1 MKGQNQDDKSKTDF
15 SYFYLKNIKIVWQ
28 NLQNMNEKQA
38 EKCINLRT
46 LVLGTNLLN
55 FLRKSSTHVQICQE

>member
-1 MKGQNQDDKSKTDF
+1 
-15 SYFYLKNIKIVWQ
+15 
-28 NLQNMNEKQA
+28 MNEKQA

-55 FLRKSSTHVQICQE
+55 YLRKSSTHVQICQE

>member
-15 SYFYLKNIKIVWQ
+15 SYFYLKNIKIAWQ

>member
-15 SYFYLKNIKIVWQ
+15 SYFYLKNIKIAWQ
-28 NLQNMNEKQA
+28 NLQNMNEKQT